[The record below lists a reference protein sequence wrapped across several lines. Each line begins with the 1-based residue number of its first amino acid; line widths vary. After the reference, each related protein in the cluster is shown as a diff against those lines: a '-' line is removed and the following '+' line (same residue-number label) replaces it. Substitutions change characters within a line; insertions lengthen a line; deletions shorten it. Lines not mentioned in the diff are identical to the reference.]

1 EMGLRRGVL
10 ALAETVDGAYMVALI
25 TQPDEYD
32 ALYEAVF
39 LPAVD
44 ALAPVSDLPSRYEV
58 YNGWPHVASI
68 EAVGH
73 SARETV
79 DFRLETCTRLRVYAI
94 GQLQGPSMVDYG
106 YVEDATTGQIVWQ
119 MYPFETESAGYVQ
132 NRRADRPL
140 TLPAGAYR
148 LHYHSDASHAFDD
161 WGDRPPSHR
170 FWGISLFVDQEPGAP
185 PPQCLPRA
193 EHVEDIGWSA
203 VQLAQL
209 GAEFADHD
217 LAAVLVLSQGQVVLE
232 WGNTANNFL
241 AHSMRKSL
249 MSAMYGIAVDRGLVD
264 PGQTLAAL
272 GIDDINPLTEQERQA
287 TVEELLQARS
297 GVYIPAAGEVQS
309 MRDDRPARGS
319 HAPGSHWYYN
329 NWDFNALGTI
339 FEQETGQN
347 IYQAFAQWIGAPTGA
362 QDFFPERLQYT
373 YEYWLSQHPYY
384 GFRISARDLARFG
397 QLLLQA
403 GNWQGSQVV
412 PRDWV
417 ELTTQAHSRTQDSG
431 TYSGYGYMW
440 WVADRDDDGIPAG
453 AYAASGFGGHT
464 VEVLPQLETVIV
476 LRPNTDAPEARLL
489 GSDEADDIVRTI
501 LQARMEPD

>member
-1 EMGLRRGVL
+1 MKSNRSICITALLALLVALAACGAQRFPEPRPLSPADLETLALVPYANTDLSFASVVPDGWVEALPGMADDLFLSGPPGERPSTALIQRFEPNSTAKETLQRWLPLLSLDEAPERASSRASASFTWDLYPYEAKDVEMGLRRGVL

-58 YNGWPHVASI
+58 YNAWPHVASI

-106 YVEDATTGQIVWQ
+106 FVEDATTGQIVWQ

-193 EHVEDIGWSA
+193 EQVGDLGWSA
-203 VQLAQL
+203 DQLAQL
-209 GAEFADHD
+209 GAEFADH
-217 LAAVLVLSQGQVVLE
+217 
-232 WGNTANNFL
+232 
-241 AHSMRKSL
+241 
-249 MSAMYGIAVDRGLVD
+249 
-264 PGQTLAAL
+264 
-272 GIDDINPLTEQERQA
+272 
-287 TVEELLQARS
+287 
-297 GVYIPAAGEVQS
+297 
-309 MRDDRPARGS
+309 
-319 HAPGSHWYYN
+319 
-329 NWDFNALGTI
+329 
-339 FEQETGQN
+339 
-347 IYQAFAQWIGAPTGA
+347 
-362 QDFFPERLQYT
+362 
-373 YEYWLSQHPYY
+373 
-384 GFRISARDLARFG
+384 
-397 QLLLQA
+397 
-403 GNWQGSQVV
+403 
-412 PRDWV
+412 
-417 ELTTQAHSRTQDSG
+417 
-431 TYSGYGYMW
+431 
-440 WVADRDDDGIPAG
+440 
-453 AYAASGFGGHT
+453 
-464 VEVLPQLETVIV
+464 
-476 LRPNTDAPEARLL
+476 
-489 GSDEADDIVRTI
+489 
-501 LQARMEPD
+501 